1 MSEFYVFIVNMGW
14 NEFILFYLSN
24 LVFLLDRW
32 FFYSGY
38 KMDLF
43 WYVFNVIN
51 QGFFCYLQIILMN
64 NVVISVK
71 YMKYFNQFLV
81 DCLCSFFIKLG
92 NVLGGVNL

>member
-51 QGFFCYLQIILMN
+51 
-64 NVVISVK
+64 
-71 YMKYFNQFLV
+71 
-81 DCLCSFFIKLG
+81 
-92 NVLGGVNL
+92 